1 MNNILIAASGT
12 ASAAAWTLG
21 ASDAAGTR
29 VGAVSFDG
37 VAAGVEVGN
46 IGDDMNIHTADSLA
60 AGSWRT
66 LTATSGANSIDLSM
80 THEAYAGTSYKSDD
94 STAFVN
100 LATSATLDNAHIGS
114 ATYLSA
120 LTPPVFSTNPF

>member
-66 LTATSGANSIDLSM
+66 LTATSGANNI
-80 THEAYAGTSYKSDD
+80 
-94 STAFVN
+94 
-100 LATSATLDNAHIGS
+100 I
-114 ATYLSA
+114 
-120 LTPPVFSTNPF
+120 

>member
-1 MNNILIAASGT
+1 
-12 ASAAAWTLG
+12 
-21 ASDAAGTR
+21 
-29 VGAVSFDG
+29 
-37 VAAGVEVGN
+37 
-46 IGDDMNIHTADSLA
+46 
-60 AGSWRT
+60 
-66 LTATSGANSIDLSM
+66 M

-120 LTPPVFSTNPF
+120 LTPPVFSINPF